1 MCAKAAPSRPEASH
15 AGEDSEEN
23 KLDAF
28 KSKFEE
34 HSSQEDAEHGRP
46 IDPLGPT
53 PLPLGTRPVAAPGAS
68 PSKTELLGNNPKP
81 GGSRWNTDLPGG
93 RPEAEA
99 LFERLRGDSQ
109 TLRDIDEQGNER
121 IWTED
126 NSVRLRI
133 MANGDIRVER
143 QVDIGGKRLETIHFG
158 ERKGRR

>member
-34 HSSQEDAEHGRP
+34 HSSQEDAERAGRSTRLVQRP
-46 IDPLGPT
+46 SLSVRGRSQPL
-53 PLPLGTRPVAAPGAS
+53 GAS